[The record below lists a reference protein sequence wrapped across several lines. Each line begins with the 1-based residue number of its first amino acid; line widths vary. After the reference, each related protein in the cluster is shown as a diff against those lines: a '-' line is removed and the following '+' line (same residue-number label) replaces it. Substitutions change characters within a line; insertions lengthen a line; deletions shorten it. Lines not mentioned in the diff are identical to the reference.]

1 VGAWDVGACA
11 RDGGAVKG
19 DGVGVVCG
27 DGVEGMLEQV
37 LEGGVGVEVALEV
50 SVVAVGDVVGVGVLG
65 ACELGDG
72 FSCGGDEFGACELLE
87 GAVGF
92 GSCGVEGC
100 GADEVLEVVYWVCVV
115 VLPIGLS
122 CLVMFAMF
130 VIVGIGIPD
139 GRFVVQGG
147 VGVGMLKWQTS
158 GFPLHAGGTE
168 HAPCLVPLA
177 KRA

>member
-1 VGAWDVGACA
+1 LGFAQSAGEGGACGVGCPVGAWDGVARA
-11 RDGGAVKG
+11 RDGSAIKG

-27 DGVEGMLEQV
+27 DGVEGVLAQV
-37 LEGGVGVEVALEV
+37 LKSGVGVKVALAV

-72 FSCGGDEFGACELLE
+72 FSCGGDEFGVGELLE

-92 GSCGVEGC
+92 WSCGVEGC

-122 CLVMFAMF
+122 HLGVSNTNRAVKVHKLLRMQNPPTPCPL
-130 VIVGIGIPD
+130 PPC
-139 GRFVVQGG
+139 QGG
-147 VGVGMLKWQTS
+147 RGS
-158 GFPLHAGGTE
+158 G
-168 HAPCLVPLA
+168 
-177 KRA
+177 